1 MSSSRAIVVL
11 GMHRNGTSV
20 LTRGLQELDI
30 HLGDDFLEAKPDNPT
45 GYWEN
50 RQIVA
55 LNERILEAFGLHWHS
70 IERITGSQWR
80 DIDLEPFRS
89 EATRVLRNQF
99 LHHPVWGFKDPR
111 TILLLPFWR
120 PLLESLDVDDR
131 YIVAI
136 RNPLSV
142 AQSLYTRQGTGAV
155 HAHQMWLLHMVP
167 QLHRIAGRSFVV
179 VDYDR
184 LMADPAGQLAR
195 VAHRLEI
202 SFEQKQREGIARFAE
217 TFIQSHLRH
226 HHFSPADFETIPN
239 LTPLS
244 RECYLWLH
252 QLATDQIG
260 PDSNRFWTS
269 WKRLNETTAKLIDEA
284 VAVRKRQ
291 EEELRQWREE
301 AARFV
306 FKPCRNFPDVRLF
319 VVTGTQRT
327 GTNLLRELLNTNP
340 ALAMMA
346 EILTPCAPPGHR
358 NPGPPYPDQSE
369 DEAASSY
376 QLPGTSH
383 SFASL
388 DLDQDAYW
396 GNFLRTL
403 PSGRFPAQTAAEAE
417 ALLDRYFEFLLDLIR
432 RRWTDGQ
439 KMHVRAI
446 GVDIKY
452 THMRRLAPR
461 RWDAEAKSF
470 LLSYFRARG
479 VTLIHAVRRNMVHCT
494 ISDLAVRRTG
504 RCHNYAHETMDG
516 RITINPAEFLGWARR
531 IVRDR
536 EMFRQQ
542 AVGLDSVEYEYEHL
556 VHDLTRAEEG
566 TGRISPGDGP
576 LSTIATALDVPF
588 EFVDRGSLK
597 KTINIPYSQLLTN
610 YDEFLQAVRQSEFC
624 EFASSLE

>member
-1 MSSSRAIVVL
+1 MSSSRAMVVL

-20 LTRGLQELDI
+20 LTRGLQELDV
-30 HLGDDFLEAKPDNPT
+30 HLGDDFLAAKPDNPT

-70 IERITGSQWR
+70 IERITEAQWR
-80 DIDLEPFRS
+80 ETDLEPFRT
-89 EATRVLRNQF
+89 EATRLLRDQF

-120 PLLESLDVDDR
+120 PLLESLGVDDR
-131 YIVAI
+131 YVVAI

-167 QLHRIAGRSFVV
+167 QLHRIAGRPFVV
-179 VDYDR
+179 VDYDK
-184 LMADPAGQLAR
+184 LMGDPEGQLAR
-195 VAHRLEI
+195 IARRLDI
-202 SFEQKQREGIARFAE
+202 PLEQKHRDSLARFTQ
-217 TFIQSHLRH
+217 TFVRPELRH
-226 HHFSPADFETIPN
+226 HHFSSTDFETIPN
-239 LTPLS
+239 LTPVS
-244 RECYLWLH
+244 RECYLWLN
-252 QLATDQIG
+252 QLATDRIDA
-260 PDSNRFWTS
+260 DSVRFWTS
-269 WKRLNETTAKLIDEA
+269 WKRLNETTATLIDEA
-284 VAVRKRQ
+284 VAARKRQ
-291 EEELRQWREE
+291 EEELRRWREE
-301 AARFV
+301 AVHFV

-327 GTNLLRELLNTNP
+327 GTNLLRELLNTNSS
-340 ALAMMA
+340 LAMMA
-346 EILTPCAPPGHR
+346 EILTPCVPPGHR

-369 DEAASSY
+369 KEAASSY
-376 QLPGTSH
+376 QLPGMSPG
-383 SFASL
+383 FVSL

-403 PSGRFPAQTAAEAE
+403 PSDSFPATTAAEAE

-432 RRWTDGQ
+432 RRWADGQ
-439 KMHVRAI
+439 KRNVRAI

-452 THMRRLAPR
+452 THLHRLAPH
-461 RWDAEAKSF
+461 RWDAKAQSF

-504 RCHNYAHETMDG
+504 RVHNYAHQTMDG
-516 RITINPAEFLGWARR
+516 RFTIDSAEFLGWARR

-536 EMFRQQ
+536 EMFRRQ
-542 AVGLDSVEYEYEHL
+542 AAGLDMVEYEYEDL
-556 VHDLTRAEEG
+556 VHDLTRAEDG

-576 LSTIATALDVPF
+576 LRTISAALDVPF

-597 KTINIPYSQLLTN
+597 KSINIPYSQLLSN
-610 YDEFLQAVRQSEFC
+610 YNEFLQAVKQSEFC